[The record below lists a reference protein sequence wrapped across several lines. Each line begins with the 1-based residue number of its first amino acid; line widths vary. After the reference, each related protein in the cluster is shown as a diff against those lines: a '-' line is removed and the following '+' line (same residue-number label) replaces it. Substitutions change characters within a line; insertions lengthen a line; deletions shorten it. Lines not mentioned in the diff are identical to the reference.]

1 MINHQLVN
9 YNGTLYF
16 LKRNFNELLVKPD
29 KIQELRELLKCDIV
43 LRKDNFLWF
52 CELIPEAEI
61 IEETRGGGWG

>member
-9 YNGTLYF
+9 YNGNLYF
-16 LKRNFNELLVKPD
+16 LKRHFNELLVKPD

-43 LRKDNFLWF
+43 LRKDDRLWF

-61 IEETRGGGWG
+61 IEEMRGRG

>member
-43 LRKDNFLWF
+43 LRKDGRLWF

-61 IEETRGGGWG
+61 IE

>member
-43 LRKDNFLWF
+43 LRKDGRLWF

-61 IEETRGGGWG
+61 IEEMKGRG